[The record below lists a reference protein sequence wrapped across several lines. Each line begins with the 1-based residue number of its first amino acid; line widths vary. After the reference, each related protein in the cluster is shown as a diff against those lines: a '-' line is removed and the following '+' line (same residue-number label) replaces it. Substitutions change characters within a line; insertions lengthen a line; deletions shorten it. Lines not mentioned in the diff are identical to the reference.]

1 MRKTLIT
8 LAALGMLGAGAAQAQ
23 TTVTGDPAR
32 DAKPSTHS
40 QGQEAV
46 TRPNTDMM
54 DKTNPGTT
62 GTVATNAKLEPGAN
76 SFTEAQARS
85 RMEQAGFK
93 NVTDLKK
100 DDQGIWR
107 GQAMQSGNTVMVG
120 LDFKGNV
127 STAR

>member
-1 MRKTLIT
+1 MRTTLIT
-8 LAALGMLGAGAAQAQ
+8 VATLSLLGAGIAQAQ

-46 TRPNTDMM
+46 TRPNTDTV
-54 DKTNPGTT
+54 DKTNPSTT
-62 GTVATNAKLEPGAN
+62 GTLTNAKLEPGAN
-76 SFTEAQARS
+76 SFTEGQARS
-85 RMEQAGFK
+85 RLEKSGFSEIK
-93 NVTDLKK
+93 DLKK

-107 GQAMQSGNTVMVG
+107 GSAMQSGKSVQVG

-127 STAR
+127 AVMQ

>member
-54 DKTNPGTT
+54 DKSNPGTT
-62 GTVATNAKLEPGAN
+62 GTVATNAKLEPAPTA
-76 SFTEAQARS
+76 SPRPRPAAAWS
-85 RMEQAGFK
+85 RPASR
-93 NVTDLKK
+93 T
-100 DDQGIWR
+100 
-107 GQAMQSGNTVMVG
+107 
-120 LDFKGNV
+120 
-127 STAR
+127 